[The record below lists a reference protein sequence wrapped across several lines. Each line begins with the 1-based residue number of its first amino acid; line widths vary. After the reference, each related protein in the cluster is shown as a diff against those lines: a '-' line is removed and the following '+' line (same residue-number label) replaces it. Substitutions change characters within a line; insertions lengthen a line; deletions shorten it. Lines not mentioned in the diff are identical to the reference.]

1 MSTMVNTISF
11 ADVQPAGKISFR
23 EKVGYGLGDTAS
35 NFYWQ
40 MFLNFL
46 LFFYTDVF
54 GITAAAAGT
63 MFLVVRTWD
72 TGIDPFMGVM
82 ADRTHTRWGH
92 YRPYLLWGAL
102 PLAVVGVL
110 MFTTPSL
117 TAHGKLIYAYV
128 TYSLIMVAYT
138 FINIPYSALMGVIS
152 PNSLERTSVSSY
164 RFVLAYG
171 GLFMVQGL
179 TLPMVKFFGHGNDQR
194 GFQMAM
200 VVYGILAIALFLCG
214 HGSSSGAALGRQETG
229 LHSAHDHS
237 ECSHSLVL
245 FHSPRA
251 DRPDLYSSF
260 ADFDIVCA
268 HLAPAVGFL
277 RGYRRPLGVEDRP
290 KSHRISIFGGIILPE
305 TGLDDRRR
313 PGWVAAGLFWFPCQ
327 RNPNQPGTNRDSLHD
342 ELHSRGCGFSLRSRC
357 SFLQA

>member
-1 MSTMVNTISF
+1 MDLYAIITRFVQAQYSGSKTEGCVSTAVKPISF
-11 ADVQPAGKISFR
+11 TKEQPAVEKISFR

-46 LFFYTDVF
+46 LFFYTDTC
-54 GITAAAAGT
+54 GITAAEAGT

-102 PLAVVGVL
+102 PLAVMGVL
-110 MFTTPSL
+110 LFTTPNLS
-117 TAHGKLIYAYV
+117 AHGKLIYAYV
-128 TYSLIMVAYT
+128 TYSLIMVAYS

-152 PNSLERTSVSSY
+152 SNSLERTSVSSY

-171 GLFMVQGL
+171 GLFLVQGR

-200 VVYGILAIALFLCG
+200 VVYGILAVALFLVTF
-214 HGSSSGAALGRQETG
+214 AATRERVQPVQQKA
-229 LHSAHDHS
+229 SAMKD
-237 ECSHSLVL
+237 
-245 FHSPRA
+245 
-251 DRPDLYSSF
+251 DLK
-260 ADFDIVCA
+260 DLMRNLPWIMVC
-268 HLAPAVGFL
+268 F
-277 RGYRRPLGVEDRP
+277 
-290 KSHRISIFGGIILPE
+290 I
-305 TGLDDRRR
+305 
-313 PGWVAAGLFWFPCQ
+313 GLF
-327 RNPNQPGTNRDSLHD
+327 SL
-342 ELHSRGCGFSLRSRC
+342 SYFSIRMV
-357 SFLQA
+357 